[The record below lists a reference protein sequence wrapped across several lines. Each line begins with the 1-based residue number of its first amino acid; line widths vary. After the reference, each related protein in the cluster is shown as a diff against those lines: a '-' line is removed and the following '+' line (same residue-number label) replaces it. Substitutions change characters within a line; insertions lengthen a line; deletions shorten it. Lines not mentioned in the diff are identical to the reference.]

1 MGKIGLILLCVVLTG
16 CAGMADYT
24 ISLDNGFRIDR
35 LSGHQII
42 IYGDKPVQSLDKTVS
57 NYSYV
62 PSKVTDVWWN
72 EEYIV
77 AKQMVLKADKYGY
90 EEPPKNP
97 TENDFKYWII
107 DVTSRQPIGPLNE
120 TELVNETDK
129 LGLTE
134 IISLTSIEKLR

>member
-1 MGKIGLILLCVVLTG
+1 MGKIGLVLLSVVLTG

-24 ISLDNGFRIDR
+24 VSLENGFRIDR

-72 EEYIV
+72 GEYIV
-77 AKQMVLKADKYGY
+77 AKQIVLKADKYGD